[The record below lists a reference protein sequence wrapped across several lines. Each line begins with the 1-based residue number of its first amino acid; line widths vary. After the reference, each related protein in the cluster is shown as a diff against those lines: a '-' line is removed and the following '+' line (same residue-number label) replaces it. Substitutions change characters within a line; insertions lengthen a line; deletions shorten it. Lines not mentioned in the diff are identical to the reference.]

1 MGDFSVKTIFAND
14 RPLAVAG
21 MKAIFEKSS
30 AIELIKTCQSP
41 KELID
46 SIRTQD
52 CDVVLIDYGMRDKG
66 QVAGLTLLS
75 YVRRLRPNV
84 KIVVLVAHE
93 NPVIIRSIQARSI
106 SGIVSKFDDVGH
118 IITAIHTGYGGGV
131 YLSPNVR
138 QVIDSAGQERNYRS
152 SKLSPREVEVIRL
165 FLSGMTVGEIAVRLN
180 KGKQT
185 VSAQKTS
192 AMRKLGVKRDM
203 DLMKCA
209 VNMDLIDEAAA
220 VVAMDIACN

>member
-1 MGDFSVKTIFAND
+1 MNDFSVKTIFAND
-14 RPLAVAG
+14 RPLMVAG
-21 MKAIFEKSS
+21 MKAVFEKSS
-30 AIELIKTCQSP
+30 VIELIKTCQSP

-46 SIRTQD
+46 SIKTQD

-66 QVAGLTLLS
+66 QMAGLTLLS
-75 YVRRLRPNV
+75 YVRRLRPNL
-84 KIVVLVAHE
+84 KIVVLLAHE
-93 NPVIIRSIQARSI
+93 NPVIIRSIQARSV

-131 YLSPNVR
+131 YLSPIVR

-165 FLSGMTVGEIAVRLN
+165 YLTGMTVGEIAVRLN

-220 VVAMDIACN
+220 VVAMDIA

>member
-14 RPLAVAG
+14 RPLTVAG
-21 MKAIFEKSS
+21 MKAVFEKSS
-30 AIELIKTCQSP
+30 AIELIKACQSP

-52 CDVVLIDYGMRDKG
+52 CDVALIDYGMRDKG
-66 QVAGLTLLS
+66 QMGGLTLLS

-84 KIVVLVAHE
+84 KVVVLVAHE
-93 NPVIIRSIQARSI
+93 NPVIIRSIQTRSV

-131 YLSPNVR
+131 YLSPIVR
-138 QVIDSAGQERNYRS
+138 QIIDSAGQERNYRS

-165 FLSGMTVGEIAVRLN
+165 FLTGMTVGEIAVRLN

-192 AMRKLGVKRDM
+192 AMRKLGVKRNM

-220 VVAMDIACN
+220 VVAMDMACN